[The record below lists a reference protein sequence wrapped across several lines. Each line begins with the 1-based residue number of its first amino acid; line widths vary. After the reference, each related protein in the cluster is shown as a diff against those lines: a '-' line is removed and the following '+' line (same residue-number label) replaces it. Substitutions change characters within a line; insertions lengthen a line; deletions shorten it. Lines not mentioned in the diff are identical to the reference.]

1 MPSVCYS
8 CAIIFDWPERE
19 REVCAVITTA
29 EEHGEQACVGAGEQ
43 RVGSGDWE
51 AGGAKRGPN
60 TSSPPNSEDFLRQS
74 LETAILQL
82 YFFIFYY
89 NIKGLPW

>member
-1 MPSVCYS
+1 MRCDNHSG
-8 CAIIFDWPERE
+8 R
-19 REVCAVITTA
+19 T
-29 EEHGEQACVGAGEQ
+29 GEQACVGAGEQ

-82 YFFIFYY
+82 YFFIFYF
-89 NIKGLPW
+89 

>member
-8 CAIIFDWPERE
+8 CAIIFDRPERE

-29 EEHGEQACVGAGEQ
+29 EEHGEQACGGAGEH

-82 YFFIFYY
+82 YFFIFYF
-89 NIKGLPW
+89 